1 MKRVSKEAGRIE
13 RRAGNRSLVANHLQ
27 EGIYDKSGR
36 ISMDARSISDLL
48 LLFYIPAWRSIL
60 MRPCALCG

>member
-1 MKRVSKEAGRIE
+1 MKRVSEEAGRIE
-13 RRAGNRSLVANHLQ
+13 RRAGNRSLIANDLQ

-36 ISMDARSISDLL
+36 ISIDARPISELL

-60 MRPCALCG
+60 TKPCALCG